1 VSGLLT
7 LAALCSMAAPAR
19 AVTIFFEVTD
29 LPDALPGEDLY
40 RYEYSL
46 SDFLFPA
53 GYGFSILFDHALY
66 TSLESPPPTVG
77 PDWDILSI
85 QPDPGL
91 PDDGLFDALA
101 LVDAPPTLSGFA
113 IEFVW
118 LGTGIPGSQPFQI
131 YDSAFETIESGQT
144 QIRTVA
150 VPEPRALGL
159 LVLTLI
165 APFLCA
171 RRRVE

>member
-1 VSGLLT
+1 VF
-7 LAALCSMAAPAR
+7 LCSIAAPAA
-19 AVTIFFEVTD
+19 AVTISFEVTD

-46 SDFLFPA
+46 SDFPFPA
-53 GYGFSILFDHALY
+53 GYGFSIFFNHALY
-66 TSLESPPPTVG
+66 TSLESPPPPVG

-91 PDDGLFDALA
+91 PDDGLYDALA
-101 LVDAPPTLSGFA
+101 LVDTPATLSGFT

-118 LGTGIPGSQPFQI
+118 LGAGVPGSQPFVI

-144 QIRTVA
+144 RTRVVG
-150 VPEPRALGL
+150 VPETPALGL
-159 LVLTLI
+159 ILLVLF
-165 APFLCA
+165 APVLCA
-171 RRRVE
+171 RRRVA

>member
-1 VSGLLT
+1 
-7 LAALCSMAAPAR
+7 MAAPAG

-46 SDFLFPA
+46 SDFPFPA
-53 GYGFSILFDHALY
+53 GYGFSIFFDHVLY
-66 TSLESPPPTVG
+66 TSLESPPPPVG

-91 PDDGLFDALA
+91 PDDGLFDTLA
-101 LVDAPPTLSGFA
+101 LVDAPTLTGFM

-118 LGTGIPGSQPFQI
+118 LGAGVPGNQSFVI
-131 YDSAFETIESGQT
+131 YDSAFAAIESGRT
-144 QIRTVA
+144 TTRTVA
-150 VPEPRALGL
+150 VPEPPALGL
-159 LVLTLI
+159 LLLSLF
-165 APFLCA
+165 APFLWA
-171 RRRVE
+171 RRKVV